1 MADSVS
7 RNALALRELEA
18 LTRFRTA
25 RLLALDRTRVTR
37 EEAEV
42 AELPAMSFVEGHQ
55 RSGDREAQRTG
66 LPRLAAADDIRPNV
80 EATERVRRRER
91 LLDGRDERGTREVVA

>member
-25 RLLALDRTRVTR
+25 RLLALDRTRVPR
-37 EEAEV
+37 EEPGAG
-42 AELPAMSFVEGHQ
+42 ELPAMSFAGGPE

-80 EATERVRRRER
+80 EPTELVRRRER
-91 LLDGRDERGTREVVA
+91 LVAGRDQPGERGG